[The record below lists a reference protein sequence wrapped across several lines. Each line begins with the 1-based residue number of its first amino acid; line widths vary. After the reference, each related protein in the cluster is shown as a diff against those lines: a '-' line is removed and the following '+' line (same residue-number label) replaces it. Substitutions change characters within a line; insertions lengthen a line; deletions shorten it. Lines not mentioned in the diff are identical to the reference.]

1 MNRSYRPALIVG
13 GYGALAGVMAAMTYI
28 LMEHVQHL
36 LWQNPYAQGPLYTI
50 AVIMGG
56 GLLLSLLYRLNATAP
71 SDLNAQLQQA
81 HDPLRQKKRATLLTA
96 LIAIVSVGFGGAVG
110 PEAGLIAV
118 VSECSAILA
127 LHLAR
132 NQAEQR
138 LIGDSGSIAALSGL
152 YGAPPGAATLIDEDD
167 NGKQAADS
175 ISLPLKLLAGISG
188 MAGFYL
194 TTQLL
199 LDGGFQQLTL
209 PAHTIPRNGSD
220 LLLAIPAALVG
231 GLLGLLA
238 QQLHHRIPHWLARLG
253 GRDIQILVGSA
264 LFALLCVITP
274 ALRFSG
280 HHEVEHALEHGIQSG
295 IPMLLWL
302 GVGKILALSLCLG
315 SLWKG
320 GEIFPLIFAGA
331 AAGALT
337 HQLPPAIPLTV
348 ALMGGI
354 AATCSAG
361 FGKPVSV
368 LLILLLLVGLDSPGA
383 LCTGILVG
391 YAFHHL
397 GKQTAH
403 KKKPGISPAFLTA
416 VPLCGSAFSCQ
427 RKCY

>member
-175 ISLPLKLLAGISG
+175 ISLPLKLLAGIRVCLQFTHSG
-188 MAGFYL
+188 SQTMMHPKR
-194 TTQLL
+194 T
-199 LDGGFQQLTL
+199 
-209 PAHTIPRNGSD
+209 
-220 LLLAIPAALVG
+220 V
-231 GLLGLLA
+231 
-238 QQLHHRIPHWLARLG
+238 
-253 GRDIQILVGSA
+253 
-264 LFALLCVITP
+264 
-274 ALRFSG
+274 LR
-280 HHEVEHALEHGIQSG
+280 
-295 IPMLLWL
+295 
-302 GVGKILALSLCLG
+302 
-315 SLWKG
+315 
-320 GEIFPLIFAGA
+320 
-331 AAGALT
+331 
-337 HQLPPAIPLTV
+337 
-348 ALMGGI
+348 
-354 AATCSAG
+354 
-361 FGKPVSV
+361 
-368 LLILLLLVGLDSPGA
+368 
-383 LCTGILVG
+383 
-391 YAFHHL
+391 
-397 GKQTAH
+397 
-403 KKKPGISPAFLTA
+403 
-416 VPLCGSAFSCQ
+416 
-427 RKCY
+427 